1 MEPIET
7 APRDGTYILLFGP
20 SGYYGTPF
28 RCEIG
33 KYDAEYRPL
42 SPWINHANDS
52 FEDGGPGPT
61 HWAPIPAEK
70 PGVIANEL
78 WSNDRFVKI
87 DGKTFR
93 CDCGGN
99 IFRESLTFEGLYR
112 CNSCGCDYRGE

>member
-20 SGYYGTPF
+20 SGYYSTPF

-61 HWAPIPAEK
+61 HWAPIPEEK
-70 PGVIANEL
+70 KPSLG
-78 WSNDRFVKI
+78 WSGDKMVRVA
-87 DGKTFR
+87 GKVFR
-93 CDCGGN
+93 CQCDF
-99 IFRESLTFEGLYR
+99 IVFQESLDVPGLYR
-112 CNSCGCDYRGE
+112 CVKCNSHYRGE

>member
-20 SGYYGTPF
+20 SDYYGTPL

-33 KYDAEYRPL
+33 KYDAEYRPH
-42 SPWINHANDS
+42 SPWINHANSS

-70 PGVIANEL
+70 KPSLGMSGDKMI
-78 WSNDRFVKI
+78 RI
-87 DGKTFR
+87 GGKTFR
-93 CDCGGN
+93 CECGCN
-99 IFRESLTFEGLYR
+99 VFREYLDDIGLFQ
-112 CNSCGCDYRGE
+112 CNSCSACFRGE